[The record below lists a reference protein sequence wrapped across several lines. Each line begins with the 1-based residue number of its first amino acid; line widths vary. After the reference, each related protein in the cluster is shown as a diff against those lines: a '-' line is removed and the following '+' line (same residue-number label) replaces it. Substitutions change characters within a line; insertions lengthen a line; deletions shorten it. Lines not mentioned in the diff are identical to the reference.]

1 MRRLLRIFVIAIV
14 IGAFALTPAMAHAAG
29 APMPQ
34 PASSKSSIIV
44 YPELP
49 PASQPSRSCIVIGD
63 SLTGRGALTKYLKAS
78 AEADSAKLRLTGTRG
93 SDFNRHEGRSGW
105 RMYDYINRQSSSGIT
120 NAFYNPTARKFD
132 FSYYMRV
139 NGYLTPGYVLIEM
152 GINDTFLY
160 YSDNSLNAEIK
171 NILSRYEAMITSIRA
186 YQSTIKI
193 GILVT
198 IPPTSIEST
207 FRADYGTRQ
216 TLSRYQR
223 NNTLWVAALKNR
235 FRGRESSNIYL
246 VPTDTGIDRAHIVGV
261 HPDDTAYRQ
270 MAAVVWAWMKGH

>member
-1 MRRLLRIFVIAIV
+1 MGEDGTI
-14 IGAFALTPAMAHAAG
+14 
-29 APMPQ
+29 
-34 PASSKSSIIV
+34 
-44 YPELP
+44 
-49 PASQPSRSCIVIGD
+49 
-63 SLTGRGALTKYLKAS
+63 RGHGEGSAEVKAS
-78 AEADSAKLRLTGTRG
+78 ATADLATGTTSATVTQTEGTKSKPGQLAKLGAVVVSAVEQPHEGKCGSKLQLTGTRG
-93 SDFNRHEGRSGW
+93 SDFNRHEGRPGW
-105 RMYDYINRQSSSGIT
+105 RMYDYINRQSSSGIP
-120 NAFYNPTARKFD
+120 NAFYNPTTKKFD

-160 YSDNSLNAEIK
+160 YSDSSLNAEIK
-171 NILSRYEAMITSIRA
+171 NILSRYEAMIASIRA
-186 YQSTIKI
+186 YSNTIKI

-198 IPPTSIEST
+198 IPPTSVEST

-235 FRGRESSNIYL
+235 FKGRESSNIYL